1 MAVRGFARLLK
12 QHSPDSEIWWDSS
25 PSLYAAFEESMKL
38 KYSDIYPQI
47 RELLPNG
54 FSNSDT
60 GISGATTNPILITQ
74 AVLANPDKWHARAA
88 SLCTALSSS
97 EKAARIY
104 DRVIIEGARRLLPL
118 HASSRQRH
126 GWLSAQIEGGDS
138 MDEDALVERG
148 RQLAQLAPNIMIKV
162 PGSEQGYRAI
172 ERLVAQ
178 GYSINNTFCFS
189 VSQAAAFFKAIH
201 DGRLHAQRQGVNTE
215 HARYVVSFMIGRLG
229 AEDEIRG
236 RLTNP
241 DRRWAELA
249 VYQAIQALRRR
260 WRTPARLLLCSLKVD
275 TDRRGREHCWHL
287 QRTGADT
294 TLYTMTPHII
304 EFLARRQQQLRPI
317 VPATQGVQVPEGV
330 MHRLMSIDYWR
341 QAYFEGGLAPREFA
355 RYPAFITAGRD
366 AREGQQRLLDF
377 VQAAGA
383 GQQRLPIRTT
393 NDQSLEC
400 AS

>member
-12 QHSPDSEIWWDSS
+12 QHNPDSEIWWDSS
-25 PSLYAAFEESMKL
+25 PSLYADFDESMKL
-38 KYSDIYPQI
+38 KYSDIYAQGPG
-47 RELLPNG
+47 LLPDG
-54 FSNSDT
+54 FSNSET

-74 AVLANPDKWHARAA
+74 AVLQNPGKWQDRVA
-88 SLCTALSSS
+88 SLGAALSSS
-97 EKAARIY
+97 EKARQIY
-104 DRVIIEGARRLLPL
+104 DRVITEGARHLLPL

-126 GWLSAQIEGGDS
+126 GWLSAQIDGGDT

-148 RQLAQLAPNIMIKV
+148 RHLAQLAPNIMIKV
-162 PGSEQGYRAI
+162 PGSEEGYRAI

-201 DGRLHAQRQGVNTE
+201 DGRFHAQRQGVSTE
-215 HARYVVSFMIGRLG
+215 QARYVVSFMIGRLG
-229 AEDEIRG
+229 AEDEISRK
-236 RLTNP
+236 LTNSE
-241 DRRWAELA
+241 RRWAELA
-249 VYQAIQALRRR
+249 VYQRIQALRRR

-275 TDRRGREHCWHL
+275 TDRRGREYCWHL

-317 VPATQGVQVPEGV
+317 VPATDGVQVPEGV

-355 RYPAFITAGRD
+355 RYPAFVTASRD
-366 AREGQQRLLDF
+366 ARQGQQRLLDF

-383 GQQRLPIRTT
+383 GQQRLPIRTIK
-393 NDQSLEC
+393 DQALER

>member
-1 MAVRGFARLLK
+1 
-12 QHSPDSEIWWDSS
+12 
-25 PSLYAAFEESMKL
+25 
-38 KYSDIYPQI
+38 
-47 RELLPNG
+47 
-54 FSNSDT
+54 
-60 GISGATTNPILITQ
+60 
-74 AVLANPDKWHARAA
+74 
-88 SLCTALSSS
+88 
-97 EKAARIY
+97 
-104 DRVIIEGARRLLPL
+104 
-118 HASSRQRH
+118 
-126 GWLSAQIEGGDS
+126 
-138 MDEDALVERG
+138 
-148 RQLAQLAPNIMIKV
+148 MIKV

-201 DGRLHAQRQGVNTE
+201 DGRFQAQRQGVSTE

-229 AEDEIRG
+229 GEDEIRQ

-241 DRRWAELA
+241 ERRWAELA
-249 VYQAIQALRRR
+249 VYQRIQALRRR

-275 TDRRGREHCWHL
+275 TDSRGREHCWHL

-304 EFLARRQQQLRPI
+304 EFLARRQQQHRPI
-317 VPATQGVQVPEGV
+317 VPATDGVQVPEGV

-341 QAYFEGGLAPREFA
+341 QAYFEGGLMPREFA
-355 RYPAFITAGRD
+355 RYPAFMTASRD
-366 AREGQQRLLDF
+366 ARQGQQRLLDF

-393 NDQSLEC
+393 SDQALER